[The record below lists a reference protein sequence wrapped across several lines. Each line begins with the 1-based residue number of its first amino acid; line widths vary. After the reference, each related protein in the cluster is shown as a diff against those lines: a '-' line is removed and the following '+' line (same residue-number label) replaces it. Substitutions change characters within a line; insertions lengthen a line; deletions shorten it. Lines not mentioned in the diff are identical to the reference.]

1 MCICICLQMVNLYR
15 DPSGEVIFSDSVA
28 TFTKQSTH
36 TNHLAMSTRV
46 FDQTDV
52 DNINSNVD

>member
-1 MCICICLQMVNLYR
+1 MFILYLQMVNLCR
-15 DPSGEVIFSDSVA
+15 DLNGEMIFSDSVA

-36 TNHLAMSTRV
+36 TNQLTMTTRV

-52 DNINSNVD
+52 DNIKSNAD